1 MPKFLFLDGVLD
13 GRTSKARA
21 ASTVGAAES
30 AP

>member
-13 GRTSKARA
+13 GRMGKARA